1 MEHPVNVQ
9 HEDDAVQRSPL
20 GWKAQVVS
28 LYKKF
33 FKSGSGDDL
42 KKSKAVATPGR
53 LRAAG
58 EHEVEK
64 AAETESSD
72 LSEHTVV
79 DLARPPSAGPSLPTP
94 PAAPSNVDGIST
106 AATVSRQAILE
117 PTSEHSKNTL
127 VIKNLPFKFKLADLE
142 KLLNEHGAKS
152 KNVRLLRDD
161 NGKFTGMAFI
171 RCASKEDA
179 QKLISSMHGLDIA
192 GRNIQVEFK
201 TKKQKKKGKLNQS
214 TDSLNSSSDELPV
227 DRMRISA
234 DHANLNTNIAVIP
247 PQPTTIPAPPSQKL
261 NKLSVSAEHSFPEEK
276 AKKQVQPGRRKS
288 TCENYAHSAVQ
299 KIHII
304 GGPNIR
310 PARQPN
316 GPDGKTNGFSSDYR
330 KTRSIKE

>member
-9 HEDDAVQRSPL
+9 HEDDALQRSHV
-20 GWKAQVVS
+20 GWKAQVLS

-33 FKSGSGDDL
+33 FKSANGDDL
-42 KKSKAVATPGR
+42 KKPKAVVTPGR

-64 AAETESSD
+64 AAETDSSD

-79 DLARPPSAGPSLPTP
+79 DLVRPPSAGPSLPTP
-94 PAAPSNVDGIST
+94 PVAPSSVDGIST
-106 AATVSRQAILE
+106 AATVSRQAVLE

-127 VIKNLPFKFKLADLE
+127 VIKNLPFKFKLIDLE
-142 KLLNEHGAKS
+142 KLLSEHDAKS

-179 QKLISSMHGLDIA
+179 QKLISSMHGLEIA

-227 DRMRISA
+227 DKMRISA
-234 DHANLNTNIAVIP
+234 DHANLNNNTTVIP
-247 PQPTTIPAPPSQKL
+247 PQPTTIPAPPKI